1 MDKTKAYT
9 PSGRASWTSKLSAE
23 FLGTIF
29 LTWMIGLLGVTFS
42 GVKFE
47 SLISF
52 GDESWISHLT
62 IGWWVAL
69 DVLICLAVFS
79 RWSCDLNPAVTTY
92 RMISGQ
98 HSKKYGFSKI
108 GIQILAALVAGALI
122 LGTQE
127 LAHYVS
133 QNSQDD
139 AYAPFKS
146 MKDVTGYTSNMSA
159 FTIDDENLGLAHH
172 STTGRHLLAFMGE
185 FFGTFILMWPIFTKS
200 IKSAALKDLL
210 IVVTVGFGVAAL
222 LELGTVGWNP
232 ARTLATNYIY
242 DIAHGGTGAMKL
254 YWAYALGPIAA
265 AFALY
270 YTQIGFTKYVAPAWE
285 KWLTLGQVKDK

>member
-29 LTWMIGLLGVTFS
+29 LSWMIGLLGVTFS

-52 GDESWISHLT
+52 GSDSWISRLT
-62 IGWWVAL
+62 VGWWVAL

-92 RMISGQ
+92 RMLSGQ
-98 HSKKYGFSKI
+98 QSKKYGFIKI
-108 GIQILAALVAGALI
+108 GVQIVAAFVAGALI

-133 QNSQDD
+133 NNPKDD
-139 AYAPFKS
+139 AYAPLESIKAI
-146 MKDVTGYTSNMSA
+146 TGYGSNMSA
-159 FTIDDENLGLAHH
+159 FTIDDRPGFLDGK
-172 STTGRHLLAFMGE
+172 SDVTKHLMAFMGE
-185 FFGTFILMWPIFTKS
+185 FFGAFILMWPIFTKS

-222 LELGTVGWNP
+222 IELGTVGWNP
-232 ARTLATNYIY
+232 ARTLATNYIF
-242 DIAHGGTGAMKL
+242 DVAHGGTGAMQL